1 MPPMTQGGTILQLS
15 DPHMGADWDGLD
27 PVATLS
33 AVIDGVGELRPRP
46 AAVLVSGD
54 LAEHA
59 VDAEYE
65 QLVDA
70 LAPIEAPVY
79 VLPGNHDDRAGLRRH
94 FDLPGTGDEPIQYAA
109 EIGDLRLVVVDTK
122 RNGADDGELG
132 PERLEWLETTLG
144 AEPDATTVV
153 AMHHSPLVTGIQ
165 AMDAI
170 GLGNADLEALERVVA
185 RNPQVQRLV
194 GGHVH
199 RAIAGELAGKA
210 VLAAPSTYMQLA
222 LDFEADKLVFSDDPP
237 GFAVHVA
244 IDGEVISHVK
254 AVG

>member
-1 MPPMTQGGTILQLS
+1 MTQGGTIVQLS

-33 AVIDGVGELRPRP
+33 TTVAAVGELRPRP

-59 VDAEYE
+59 ADAEYE
-65 QLVDA
+65 RLGAV
-70 LAPIEAPVY
+70 LAPLDAPVY
-79 VLPGNHDDRAGLRRH
+79 VLPGNHDDRAALRRH

-109 EIGDLRLVVVDTK
+109 EVGDLRLVVLDTK
-122 RNGADDGELG
+122 RNGADGGELG
-132 PERLEWLETTLG
+132 PERLQWLETTLR
-144 AEPDATTVV
+144 AEPDATTVL

-170 GLGNADLEALERVVA
+170 GLPKADLEGLERVVQA
-185 RNPQVQRLV
+185 HPQVQRLV

-199 RAIAGELAGKA
+199 RAIAGELVGRA

-222 LDFEADKLVFSDDPP
+222 LDFEAERLVFSGDPP
-237 GFAVHVA
+237 GFAVHLA

-254 AVG
+254 SVG

>member
-1 MPPMTQGGTILQLS
+1 MTQGGTIVQLS

-33 AVIDGVGELRPRP
+33 AVMIAVGELRPRP

-54 LAEHA
+54 LSEHA
-59 VDAEYE
+59 ADAEYQ
-65 QLVDA
+65 QLGEA
-70 LAPIEAPVY
+70 LAPIDAPVY

-109 EIGDLRLVVVDTK
+109 EIGDLRLVVLDTK
-122 RNGADDGELG
+122 RNGVDGGELG
-132 PERLEWLETTLG
+132 PERLAWLETTLG
-144 AEPDATTVV
+144 ADPDATTVL

-170 GLGNADLEALERVVA
+170 GLPAADLEGLERVVA
-185 RNPQVQRLV
+185 AQPQVQRLV

-199 RAIAGELAGKA
+199 RAIAGELAGRA
-210 VLAAPSTYMQLA
+210 VLAAPSTYMQLE
-222 LDFEADKLVFSDDPP
+222 LDFQASELVFSGDPP
-237 GFAVHVA
+237 GFAVHLA
-244 IDGEVISHVK
+244 LDGEVVSHVK